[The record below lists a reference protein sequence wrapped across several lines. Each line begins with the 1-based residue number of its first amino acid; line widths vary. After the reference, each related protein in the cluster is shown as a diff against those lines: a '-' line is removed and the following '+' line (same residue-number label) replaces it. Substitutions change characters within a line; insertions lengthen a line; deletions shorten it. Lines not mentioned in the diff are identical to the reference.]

1 MKKYLF
7 VLILAIFCSTGCQTI
22 SGYYQDNKGSIES
35 VCFSI
40 YKNADYENNTDFKK
54 CLTEMTN
61 AQAQVHSKDW
71 IKSIAIT
78 QWVLFGINLL
88 SVILAL

>member
-7 VLILAIFCSTGCQTI
+7 VLILAGFLSSGCQTI
-22 SGYYQDNKGSIES
+22 SDYYQDNRGSIES

-40 YKNADYENNTDFKK
+40 YRNTDYENNKDFKK

-61 AQAQVHSKDW
+61 AQAQVHTKGW
-71 IKSIAIT
+71 VKSIAIT
-78 QWVLFGINLL
+78 QWVVFAIGFIGGLL
-88 SVILAL
+88 